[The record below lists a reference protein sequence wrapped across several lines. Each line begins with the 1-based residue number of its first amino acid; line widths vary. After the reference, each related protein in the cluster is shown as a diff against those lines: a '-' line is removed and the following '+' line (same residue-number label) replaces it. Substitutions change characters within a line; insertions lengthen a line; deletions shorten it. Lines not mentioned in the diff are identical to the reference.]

1 MLYPIISCNFPTGN
15 QLNHNSNKMT
25 KQGFLSL
32 CLLLLALLFQ
42 GCQVDNIDP
51 TSENGLT
58 VDGASFEVTVA
69 TLVGVSMEDAGHAAI
84 SFTGTNGVLS
94 KILTLNVEYS
104 PSQPL
109 DGTYAYPSEN
119 GARYLD
125 NFLTNY
131 TEMTSSGPTYAT
143 VLEKGTVSLK
153 DNGDSNYTITIEL
166 TMIDGKIFKGTYRG
180 EIKAAFNNG

>member
-1 MLYPIISCNFPTGN
+1 M
-15 QLNHNSNKMT
+15 K
-25 KQGFLSL
+25 KQGLLPL
-32 CLLLLALLFQ
+32 CLLLIALLFQ

-51 TSENGLT
+51 ISENGLT
-58 VDGASFEVTVA
+58 VDGASFDVTVV

-94 KILTLNVEYS
+94 KILTVDVEYS
-104 PSQPL
+104 SSQPM
-109 DGTYAYPSEN
+109 DGTYAYPSVS

-131 TEMTSSGPTYAT
+131 TEMTASGPTYAT
-143 VLEKGTVSLK
+143 VLENGTVTVK

-166 TMIDGKIFKGTYRG
+166 EMIDGKLFKGTYRG
-180 EIKAAFNNG
+180 EVQAAFQ